1 METAQLVIFTV
12 LWTFIW
18 TLPARHFS
26 RPTELIIGLIPFV
39 AFGLRVF
46 AGFFT
51 DVPPGDPVRDF
62 VSPLTDWVNGSGT
75 PSFQCFLTFQCVLD
89 TAVAVGLFWFAA
101 AFNIPRQSRLA
112 TAWIIP
118 AIAATNCLTLY
129 ASGLPIENFFARAL
143 PSPVLS
149 FAVAG
154 LLCAIIRWTP
164 SPLTTDTRQKAALF
178 ILVTL
183 PVASSL
189 MLLWSP
195 LVDSLPTRHQAQATS
210 LLTLTAGSIVAVAA
224 YQCHV
229 FTATR
234 SKLLFALIA
243 GVSVGALASLSLA
256 HRVNERSYGLSSTD
270 AASMRTHW
278 ISSSNGP
285 AFLSLSMK
293 PIPLI

>member
-1 METAQLVIFTV
+1 MDTAQLIIFTAI
-12 LWTFIW
+12 WTFIW
-18 TLPARHFS
+18 TLPTRNVS
-26 RPTELIIGLIPFV
+26 RLFELIIGLIPFI

-46 AGFFT
+46 TGFFAG
-51 DVPPGDPVRDF
+51 VPPDDPVRDF
-62 VSPLTDWVNGSGT
+62 VAPLTDWVNGGGV
-75 PSFQCFLTFQCVLD
+75 LTFQCVLD
-89 TAVAVGLFWFAA
+89 AAVAVGLFWFAA

-234 SKLLFALIA
+234 GKLLFALIA

>member
-1 METAQLVIFTV
+1 MDTAQLIIFTAI
-12 LWTFIW
+12 WTFIW
-18 TLPARHFS
+18 TLPTRNVS
-26 RPTELIIGLIPFV
+26 RLFELIIGLLPFF

-46 AGFFT
+46 TGFFAG
-51 DVPPGDPVRDF
+51 VPPDDPVRDF
-62 VSPLTDWVNGSGT
+62 VAPLPDWVNGGGILS
-75 PSFQCFLTFQCVLD
+75 FQCVLD
-89 TAVAVGLFWFAA
+89 VAVAVGLFWFAA

-143 PSPVLS
+143 PSPVLN

-164 SPLTTDTRQKAALF
+164 GPLTTDTRQKAALF